1 MKEWDEWHTGE
12 GIAKWSKCFD
22 CGQRFHGAVKLALG
36 WACWKT
42 YLGRPATDGYR
53 TDAMDTLGGALRPT
67 RPEEALSVLEASFA
81 LRRRFWS
88 HDERAILIAQ
98 SSLASCL
105 ADLDRHDEALVLKRK
120 TYARDLALFGAS
132 HEDTIV
138 DGGNV
143 VISLNHLE
151 LWEESKKLAS
161 DQLLPAA
168 RRSLGADHDLTLR
181 LNQNLA
187 AALANDPRRT
197 RDDLRLN
204 QRGVASPR
212 HDLNTGDDL
221 LEAKTIMQDV
231 VQRRRRVFGPAHPE
245 TRHSERSLSVIR
257 AQLNST

>member
-1 MKEWDEWHTGE
+1 MT
-12 GIAKWSKCFD
+12 F
-22 CGQRFHGAVKLALG
+22 
-36 WACWKT
+36 
-42 YLGRPATDGYR
+42 
-53 TDAMDTLGGALRPT
+53 LGGGIFSNG
-67 RPEEALSVLEASFA
+67 RPEEALAVFEANLVS
-81 LRRRFWS
+81 RRRYWS
-88 HDERAILIAQ
+88 HREGAILAAQ
-98 SSLASCL
+98 ANISSCL
-105 ADLDRHDEALVLKRK
+105 GELGRCDEALVLRREI
-120 TYARDLALFGAS
+120 YARRVATLGVS
-132 HEDTIV
+132 HEVTILN
-138 DGGNV
+138 GGNV

-212 HDLNTGDDL
+212 HDLNTGDDV
-221 LEAKTIMQDV
+221 LEAETILRDV